1 MNKMWD
7 YFSIC
12 PKSASFLDF
21 MNKQINEIML
31 KLNLSFLL
39 SKNGFFNSQ
48 FFWDFFFDD
57 MEDEIRS
64 QTTVFF
70 CSSPSKLV
78 CFHLQCFSSYFIF
91 QICAENLNLSNI
103 HVVKLLKTTFS
114 RQFL

>member
-1 MNKMWD
+1 
-7 YFSIC
+7 
-12 PKSASFLDF
+12 

-48 FFWDFFFDD
+48 FFLRFFFFDD

-70 CSSPSKLV
+70 CSSPSKLTPV
-78 CFHLQCFSSYFIF
+78 CLFSFTVF
-91 QICAENLNLSNI
+91 
-103 HVVKLLKTTFS
+103 
-114 RQFL
+114 